1 MDLIPFIPYNKSP
14 VLPFFAKLLLCW
26 SIYLYSMKP
35 TRLSAFYINSVI
47 ISVLTIFTACQFN
60 KAAQVTDPLP
70 GGAENKAVP
79 VSTAIAAA
87 KGDAAGAAEIIS
99 RAQVPVLCYH
109 QIRDWRPTDS
119 KQARDYIVPVQ
130 AFEDQIKMLADS
142 GYHTVSADQLYD
154 YLNYGTALPAKPV
167 MLTFDDTDLPQ
178 FTVAKP
184 VMEKYGFKGLFFIMT
199 VSLGR
204 PNYMSREQVKQLA
217 DAGNEIGSHT
227 WDHKNIK
234 QFVPA
239 DWAVQIDKP
248 TKTLEAITGKP
259 VKYFAYPFGLWN
271 HAVIAPLKEHG
282 FRAAFQL
289 AAKRD
294 GEEPLYTIRRIIVPG
309 AWSAGTLQSYI
320 RHSF

>member
-1 MDLIPFIPYNKSP
+1 MRT
-14 VLPFFAKLLLCW
+14 
-26 SIYLYSMKP
+26 
-35 TRLSAFYINSVI
+35 TRLSAFCTTSVM
-47 ISVLTIFTACQFN
+47 VLGLNVFTACQFN
-60 KAAQVTDPLP
+60 KAAQV
-70 GGAENKAVP
+70 AEPVAVAVEKEEAKAATKV
-79 VSTAIAAA
+79 VAAMGKAST
-87 KGDAAGAAEIIS
+87 AAEIFS
-99 RAQVPVLCYH
+99 RIQVPVLCYH
-109 QIRDWRPTDS
+109 QIRDWRSTDS
-119 KQARDYIVPVQ
+119 KQARDYIVPTHT
-130 AFEDQIKMLADS
+130 FEEQIKMLADS
-142 GYHTVSADQLYD
+142 GYHTISADQLYD
-154 YLNYGTALPAKPV
+154 YLNYGAALPAKPV

-178 FTVAKP
+178 FTIAKP

-239 DWAVQIDKP
+239 DWAIQIDKP
-248 TKTLEAITGKP
+248 TKTLETITGKP

-271 HAVIAPLKEHG
+271 HAVIAPLQAHG

-289 AAKRD
+289 SAKRD
-294 GEEPLYTIRRIIVPG
+294 DAEPLYSIRRIIVPG
-309 AWSAGTLQSYI
+309 AWSATTLQSYI